1 MLYFRRVALGVCAL
15 LLTATIA
22 NAVERTPETAVGN
35 LDVAEGLEATLFGSE
50 PVMKSPSNIDI
61 DHRGRVWV
69 CDIMNYRRNKNK
81 RPEGDRILILE
92 DTDGDG
98 KSDTSKVF
106 YQGRDIDSA
115 LGICVLGNKVI
126 VSCAPVVL
134 VFTDTNGD
142 DKADTKEVLF
152 QSGQP
157 QHDHSVHAFVFGP
170 DGKLYFNHGNTG
182 KFVNNKDG
190 KPITDVYGNVVKDAR
205 QPYIGGMIFRCN
217 PDGSEFET
225 LAHNFRN
232 NYEVAVDSFGTLW
245 QSDNDD
251 DGNKGVR
258 INFVME
264 FGNYGYKDE
273 LTGAGW
279 NSKRTGMHDEKGLR
293 HWHLRDP
300 GVVPNLLQTGGGSP
314 CGIMVY
320 EGGLLPSVFQN
331 QMIHCD
337 AGPSVCRAY
346 PVKKSGAGYTAEIVN
361 VVHGAR
367 DNWYR
372 PSDVAAAPDGS
383 IIVADWYDP
392 GVGGHNQRDSDRGRL
407 FRVAPPKSK
416 YVSPEFDFKSADG
429 AVQALT
435 NPNLEARYL
444 AWTSLHDMQ
453 AKAEPALLK
462 LWKSE
467 NPVMRARA
475 LWLLGKIEGRG
486 EHYVNLAIK
495 DANEDIRITGIRL
508 ARQLKLNLPGLV
520 KDMLNDKSPQV
531 RRELLIALR
540 HVESSDKAA
549 LWAALAAK
557 HDGKDRWYLEALGIS
572 AHDDWDACLEAWLD
586 TVGASGTHR
595 KVATSF
601 GEAAPRRLLL
611 CWPRFSRIRTPP
623 RSNVHDIS
631 ARSIST
637 RARKKTRLCKASL
650 AFRLE
655 LGDFYCECV
664 TD

>member
-1 MLYFRRVALGVCAL
+1 MLYFRRAALGAFAL
-15 LLTATIA
+15 LFLASVA

-182 KFVNNKDG
+182 KFVNDKDG

-361 VVHGAR
+361 VLHGAR

-486 EHYVNLAIK
+486 EHYVNLATK
-495 DANEDIRITGIRL
+495 DVNEDIRITGIRL
-508 ARQLKLNLPGLV
+508 ARQLKLDLPGLV

-572 AHDDWDACLEAWLD
+572 AHDDWDVCLEAWLD
-586 TVGASGTHR
+586 KVGGKWNTPEGRDIVWRSRA
-595 KVATSF
+595 KATPALLA
-601 GEAAPRRLLL
+601 EILKDKNTTEEQRPRYFRAFDFHKGPEKDKALQ
-611 CWPRFSRIRTPP
+611 
-623 RSNVHDIS
+623 
-631 ARSIST
+631 SI
-637 RARKKTRLCKASL
+637 
-650 AFRLE
+650 
-655 LGDFYCECV
+655 LGL
-664 TD
+664 